1 MLFIS
6 GNVYYLLLLFLVIQT
21 SPVHNGGL
29 SKISKNLKS
38 QRIFPNTYTKG
49 DQEYEKKWYTSL
61 VSKL

>member
-1 MLFIS
+1 MMLFIS

-49 DQEYEKKWYTSL
+49 DQEYEKK
-61 VSKL
+61 